1 MKIIKTKFKDLI
13 IYKKKTF
20 KDKRGFFREL
30 YLQKHFKTKF
40 PFDVM
45 SYSKKNVL
53 RGLHFQIKKPQGKL
67 ISVIKGEIFDVAVDM
82 RKNSKTFGK
91 HFSIKLNE
99 NNCSSVFIP
108 PGFAHG
114 FLTLKNENIVCYSCT
129 EYRSAKNERSLK
141 YNDPKL
147 KIKWPVKKP
156 KISLKDRNA
165 NRLDYY
171 IDGPL
176 NQI

>member
-1 MKIIKTKFKDLI
+1 MKIIKTNFKDLK
-13 IYKKKTF
+13 IYQKQSF
-20 KDKRGFFREL
+20 KDQRGYTREL
-30 YLQKHFKTKF
+30 FDNRLLNKKF
-40 PFDVM
+40 PFDLI
-45 SYSKKNVL
+45 SLSRKNVI

-129 EYRSAKNERSLK
+129 
-141 YNDPKL
+141 
-147 KIKWPVKKP
+147 
-156 KISLKDRNA
+156 
-165 NRLDYY
+165 
-171 IDGPL
+171 
-176 NQI
+176 